1 LTADAAIAR
10 VALDVPIP
18 ELFDYQIAAGWRPE
32 VGDWVVVP
40 WGRSRRVGL
49 VAALADASDV
59 PEERLKPLEAPLLG
73 MPRMPAHW
81 LDLIEF
87 GARYYHAGFGELAL
101 PSVPKLLRMVPTA
114 RSRGSAAARARE
126 RFDGGAG
133 MAAGPAARAAEPD
146 DGAAP
151 DPGQAA
157 REAADA
163 VHRGAAPPALTAE
176 QVAALAAI
184 EATPGHA
191 VHLLHGIT
199 GSGKTEVYFRW
210 LESRLGADPAAQA
223 LVLVPEIA
231 LTPQFARRI
240 RERFPGL
247 SLAVLHSDMPDAERA
262 AHWLAA
268 AEGRARIVLGTRLA
282 VLAPLPGLVA
292 IVVDEEHDASFK
304 QQEGARYSARDLAI
318 ALAARRGLP
327 VVLGSATPSLETW
340 AAVRRGRYRI
350 ERLRERASGAPL
362 PVVQRISLQGAAL
375 QHGLTATAIAMI
387 VEAVGRGE
395 QALLYLNRRGYAP
408 VLNCSA
414 CGWLSR
420 CDQCDAYRVLHR
432 VGPLRAAP
440 GAAAAGRTATAR
452 AAQRAPAARAR
463 MPAPAPA
470 AGRGAPR
477 DDTLRELG
485 RDLAFELGHDAALAS
500 GTAPVRPGAEPATG
514 PSPTLA
520 PEPATGPLSRYRLVC
535 HHCGS
540 DQRVPRACP
549 ECGNVDLAGL
559 GRGTQRL
566 EEGLQSLFPAARI
579 GRLDRDVARRRGAA
593 QSLLDAV
600 HAGEVDLLV
609 GTQML
614 AKGHDFRRLTLVVV
628 VDADAGLFAADF
640 RAPERLFATLMQV
653 AGRAGRHHA
662 ASRVL
667 IQTRFPDHP
676 VYAALAAHDYDR
688 FAAQQL
694 EEREQAGLPPFVHQ
708 ALLTAQAK
716 NAEAAAGFLA
726 AARDCLVAGD
736 TDPSIPADALAALT
750 VCDPVPMPLAQMR
763 GETRVQMLVESASR
777 PALHAALGPWLHTLR
792 AMRSSVRWQLVV
804 DPLEI

>member
-1 LTADAAIAR
+1 MAAGPAIAH
-10 VALDVPIP
+10 VALDVPLP
-18 ELFDYQIAAGWRPE
+18 ETFDYRVAEGWCPR

-49 VAALADASDV
+49 VVGLAQASEV
-59 PEERLKPLEAPLLG
+59 PDERLKPLEAPLPG

-81 LDLIEF
+81 LDFVGL
-87 GARYYHAGFGELAL
+87 GARYYHAGLGELAL
-101 PSVPKLLRMVPTA
+101 PSVPKRLRAVPTA
-114 RSRGSAAARARE
+114 RSRGSASGRARE
-126 RFDGGAG
+126 RFDAGAG
-133 MAAGPAARAAEPD
+133 VPGSGPSVVGPDAASHPAPVVPEPS
-146 DGAAP
+146 
-151 DPGQAA
+151 
-157 REAADA
+157 
-163 VHRGAAPPALTAE
+163 AE
-176 QVAALAAI
+176 QAAALAAI
-184 EATPGHA
+184 EAVDGHA
-191 VHLLHGIT
+191 VFLLHGIT

-210 LESRLGADPAAQA
+210 LESRLATGASTQA

-231 LTPQFARRI
+231 LTPRLADRI
-240 RERFPGL
+240 RERFPAL
-247 SLAVLHSDMPDAERA
+247 PLAILHSDMPDAERA

-327 VVLGSATPSLETW
+327 IVLGSATPSLETW
-340 AAVRRGRYRI
+340 HAVRRGRYRI
-350 ERLRERASGAPL
+350 ASLTHRASGASLPL
-362 PVVQRISLQGAAL
+362 VQRVPLRGAKL
-375 QHGLTATAIAMI
+375 EQGLTEPAIAAI
-387 VEAVGRGE
+387 GATIARGE
-395 QALLYLNRRGYAP
+395 QALVFLNRRGFAP
-408 VLNCSA
+408 VLACGA

-432 VGPLRAAP
+432 VGGPVRAAP
-440 GAAAAGRTATAR
+440 ARARPAAANAPAAAA
-452 AAQRAPAARAR
+452 APAAAN
-463 MPAPAPA
+463 APA
-470 AGRGAPR
+470 AA
-477 DDTLRELG
+477 T
-485 RDLAFELGHDAALAS
+485 AAAAS
-500 GTAPVRPGAEPATG
+500 
-514 PSPTLA
+514 TLA
-520 PEPATGPLSRYRLVC
+520 HAAAATAADAPAVDLHAGGPRARYRLVC
-535 HHCGS
+535 HHCGAE
-540 DQRVPRACP
+540 QRVPRTCP

-566 EEGLQSLFPAARI
+566 EEGLQDLFPSARI

-593 QSLLDAV
+593 EKMLDAA

-667 IQTRFPDHP
+667 IQTRYPDHP
-676 VYAALAAHDYDR
+676 VYDALAAHDYER

-694 EEREQAGLPPFVHQ
+694 AEREQASLPPFAHQ
-708 ALLTAQAK
+708 ALLTAQARTH
-716 NAEAAAGFLA
+716 EAAQGFLEQ
-726 AARDCLVAGD
+726 ARALLHGRGEGALPLPPGVL
-736 TDPSIPADALAALT
+736 DALN
-750 VCDPVPMPLAQMR
+750 VSDPVPMPLAQMR
-763 GETRVQMLVESASR
+763 GEARAQMLVESASR
-777 PALHAALGPWLHTLR
+777 GALHAALGAWLAALR
-792 AMRSSVRWQLVV
+792 ALRTPVRWQLVV